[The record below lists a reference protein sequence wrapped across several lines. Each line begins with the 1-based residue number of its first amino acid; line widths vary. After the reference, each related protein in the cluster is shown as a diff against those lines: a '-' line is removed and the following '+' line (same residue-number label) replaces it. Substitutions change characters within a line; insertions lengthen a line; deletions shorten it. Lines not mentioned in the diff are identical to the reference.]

1 MHIYLY
7 SNSLHGFN
15 FQRHVIA
22 HHVITPVPCAKLRIS
37 AQLSRTKVT
46 LLKALCDLYV
56 MELQKKI
63 TNFLSAN
70 DRPVTTLEIARA
82 LGLLTR
88 KEVNPTLY
96 DMQQSGL
103 IQKVQE
109 QPPLWKISSRRDSN
123 SSSPSTSSFP
133 PAAGF
138 GRGLLR
144 MWQPPP
150 PHPPQ
155 PRILQG
161 ASGKLH
167 VQPSHPSTSNS
178 EGNVESPDAK
188 QKLLKVMKQA
198 RQPATALQL
207 GKMAGI
213 KRTEANSVLYPM
225 LREGMVSKDES
236 RGAPLWKLE
245 AEGRRSLSSSS
256 SAGSPTQIDQLK
268 KLQFVAQ
275 QYEDSPGEDMDV
287 DAAPTINAEVSKIP
301 EDDLQGR
308 IIQYMYGKPEPKTAL
323 EIAKGIGKRNRSEVN
338 PTLYQLQK
346 DGIMFCS
353 KERFPPLWSLINNEK
368 DKDGPP
374 SLSNLSVTD
383 TNSMDS
389 SEPLSSS
396 QGQLVN
402 LITSVP
408 VATAQAVPVADTH
421 GKGPA
426 LANLVNDMNR
436 NPVSLLSEYCQSK
449 KMDLKFVDVREYG
462 PPHRKHFIIAACFG
476 TQKFEAESTS
486 KKEAKRMAADLALRS
501 VADTEM
507 KSLNPGGL
515 AAGPS
520 PQGGSNAGSAF
531 ADRITQLSHS
541 HFQQA
546 VQTVPAAMPGRKVIA
561 CFIMENQ
568 STDTLQVVS
577 MGSGTRCV
585 EGHKLSLEGQVVNDM
600 HAEVVARRSLR
611 RFFYSELHKFYGE
624 DCDTIFVST
633 DGRAAVKDH
642 IKFHLYI
649 STAPCGDGAQFSRGD
664 GYDDQKEPPAD
675 GAHNPT
681 MNTKLHGI
689 LRTKMEG
696 GEGTIPIDP
705 KAQEQTWDGV
715 MRGERLRTMSCSDK
729 VGRWNVLGL
738 QGALLSHFMLPVYMS
753 SLTLGSL
760 HHHGHLSRAVCC
772 RFNDITELPPNFK
785 INHPLLG
792 RVAGGDE
799 MKRHTDKTSSQ
810 SINWTIGDA
819 SVEVLDGGLGRPI
832 TSANAKTGDMKAM
845 SRIAKLNCYSEFI
858 YLCKVANRLDLV
870 EGCDYQQVKCKA
882 TDFQTAKELL
892 FKVCKKNGYGVW
904 MTKPQEEKKFDQT
917 AIDRQKGGLV

>member
-1 MHIYLY
+1 MLY
-7 SNSLHGFN
+7 ESRDFLLPFADPEGD
-15 FQRHVIA
+15 
-22 HHVITPVPCAKLRIS
+22 
-37 AQLSRTKVT
+37 SRTPKRIKEVQY
-46 LLKALCDLYV
+46 DLDA
-56 MELQKKI
+56 MELQKRI
-63 TNFLSAN
+63 REFMSASVK
-70 DRPVTTLEIARA
+70 PVTTLEIAKA
-82 LGLLTR
+82 VGLVTR

-109 QPPLWKISSRRDSN
+109 TPPMWKYIGNSN
-123 SSSPSTSSFP
+123 SSTPTTSPQT
-133 PAAGF
+133 GF

-150 PHPPQ
+150 HPAQ
-155 PRILQG
+155 PRGLLQG
-161 ASGKLH
+161 KVH
-167 VQPSHPSTSNS
+167 IQPSHGPGSSSS
-178 EGNVESPDAK
+178 EVGTEPGDAK
-188 QKLLKVMKQA
+188 QKLLRIMKQA

-207 GKMAGI
+207 GKMVGI
-213 KRTEANSVLYPM
+213 KRTEANSVLYSM

-245 AEGRRSLSSSS
+245 VEGRKSLGSSGSNT
-256 SAGSPTQIDQLK
+256 GSPTQINQLK
-268 KLQFVAQ
+268 VMQFVAQ
-275 QYEDSPGEDMDV
+275 QYEDTSSEDMDV
-287 DAAPTINAEVSKIP
+287 DAAPTINADVSKIP

-308 IIQYMYGKPEPKTAL
+308 IIQFMHGKEEPKTAL
-323 EIAKGIGKRNRSEVN
+323 EIAKGTGKKSRSEVN

-353 KERFPPLWSLINNEK
+353 KNKFPPLWSLINNER

-374 SLSNLSVTD
+374 SLSNLCVTD
-383 TNSMDS
+383 ADSMDS

-396 QGQLVN
+396 QGQFVN
-402 LITSVP
+402 HISSVP
-408 VATAQAVPVADTH
+408 VATAQTVPVA
-421 GKGPA
+421 GKSPA
-426 LANLVNDMNR
+426 LANIVNDMNR
-436 NPVSLLSEYCQSK
+436 NPVSLLSEYCQGK
-449 KMDLKFVDVREYG
+449 KMNLKFVDVREYG
-462 PPHRKHFIIAACFG
+462 PPHRKHFIVAACFG
-476 TQKFEAESTS
+476 TQKFEAESTN

-501 VADTEM
+501 VSETEM
-507 KSLNPGGL
+507 KSVNPTVPGGNPL
-515 AAGPS
+515 VTT
-520 PQGGSNAGSAF
+520 GSTF
-531 ADRITQLSHS
+531 ADKITQLSHN

-546 VQTVPAAMPGRKVIA
+546 LQAVPAAMPGRKVIA

-568 STDTLQVVS
+568 LTDTLQVIS

-624 DCDTIFVST
+624 SGDTIFVAT
-633 DGRAAVKDH
+633 DGWAVVKDH

-664 GYDDQKEPPAD
+664 GYDDQKEPPTD
-675 GAHNPT
+675 GTHNPT
-681 MNTKLHGI
+681 MNTKLHGV

-705 KAQEQTWDGV
+705 VARDQTWDGI

-772 RFNDITELPPNFK
+772 RFNDITDLPPNFK
-785 INHPLLG
+785 INHPVLG
-792 RVAGGDE
+792 RVVGGDD

-810 SINWTIGDA
+810 SINWTLGDD

-832 TSANAKTGDMKAM
+832 TAPNAKTGNIKAM
-845 SRIAKLNCYSEFI
+845 SRISKLSCYAEFVS
-858 YLCKVANRLDLV
+858 LCKIANRVDLV

-882 TDFQTAKELL
+882 TNFQKAKELL
-892 FKVCKKNGYGVW
+892 FKSCKKKGYGVW

>member
-1 MHIYLY
+1 
-7 SNSLHGFN
+7 
-15 FQRHVIA
+15 
-22 HHVITPVPCAKLRIS
+22 
-37 AQLSRTKVT
+37 
-46 LLKALCDLYV
+46 

-63 TNFLSAN
+63 SNFLSAN
-70 DRPVTTLEIARA
+70 DKPATTLEIARA
-82 LGLLTR
+82 VGLVTR

-96 DMQQSGL
+96 DMQQNGL
-103 IQKVQE
+103 IQKIQE
-109 QPPLWKISSRRDSN
+109 QPPMWKSCNDSN
-123 SSSPSTSSFP
+123 SSAPSTASSP
-133 PAAGF
+133 RVTGF

-150 PHPPQ
+150 HPPQ
-155 PRILQG
+155 PRNLQG
-161 ASGKLH
+161 APRKLH
-167 VQPSHPSTSNS
+167 VQPSHPSTSSS
-178 EGNVESPDAK
+178 EEPLDAK
-188 QKLLKVMKQA
+188 QSLLRVMKQA

-207 GKMAGI
+207 GKMVGI
-213 KRTEANSVLYPM
+213 KRNEANSVLYSM
-225 LREGMVSKDES
+225 LREGIVSKDES

-245 AEGRRSLSSSS
+245 TEGRRSFGSSSS
-256 SAGSPTQIDQLK
+256 GDSPTQVDQLK

-275 QYEDSPGEDMDV
+275 QYEDSPSEDMDV
-287 DAAPTINAEVSKIP
+287 DTAPTINPEVSKIP
-301 EDDLQGR
+301 EGDLQGR
-308 IIQYMYGKPEPKTAL
+308 IIQFMYGKSEPKTAL
-323 EIAKGIGKRNRSEVN
+323 EIAKGIGKRSRSEVN

-353 KERFPPLWSLINNEK
+353 KERFPPLWSLINDDR

-374 SLSNLSVTD
+374 SLSTLSVTD

-402 LITSVP
+402 QIPSAP
-408 VATAQAVPVADTH
+408 VAITQAVPVA

-426 LANLVNDMNR
+426 LAHLVNDMNR
-436 NPVSLLSEYCQSK
+436 NPVSLLSEYCQAK

-462 PPHRKHFIIAACFG
+462 PPHRKHFIVAACFG

-486 KKEAKRMAADLALRS
+486 KKEAKRMAADLAFRS
-501 VADTEM
+501 VTDSEM
-507 KSLNPGGL
+507 KSSNPAVLAGNSQASGTGL
-515 AAGPS
+515 T
-520 PQGGSNAGSAF
+520 F
-531 ADRITQLSHS
+531 ADKITELSHN

-546 VQTVPAAMPGRKVIA
+546 LQTVPAAMPGRKVIA

-568 STDTLQVVS
+568 LTDTLQVVS

-611 RFFYSELHKFYGE
+611 RFFYSELHKFFGE
-624 DCDTIFVST
+624 DSDTIFVST

-675 GAHNPT
+675 GTHNPT
-681 MNTKLHGI
+681 ISTKLHGI

-705 KAQEQTWDGV
+705 MARDQTWDGI

-760 HHHGHLSRAVCC
+760 HHHGHLARAVCC
-772 RFNDITELPPNFK
+772 RFNDITDLPPNFK
-785 INHPLLG
+785 INHPFLG

-810 SINWTIGDA
+810 SINWTLGDA

-832 TSANAKTGDMKAM
+832 MSTNAKAGDVKAM
-845 SRIAKLNCYSEFI
+845 SRIAKLSCYTEFI
-858 YLCKVANRLDLV
+858 SLCKAANRLDLV
-870 EGCDYQQVKCKA
+870 EDCDYQQVKCKA
-882 TDFQTAKELL
+882 TDFQKAKELL
-892 FKVCKKNGYGVW
+892 FNVCKKNGYGVW
-904 MTKPQEEKKFDQT
+904 MTKPQEEKKFDET

>member
-1 MHIYLY
+1 
-7 SNSLHGFN
+7 
-15 FQRHVIA
+15 
-22 HHVITPVPCAKLRIS
+22 
-37 AQLSRTKVT
+37 
-46 LLKALCDLYV
+46 
-56 MELQKKI
+56 MELQKQI
-63 TNFLSAN
+63 SNFLSAKN
-70 DRPVTTLEIARA
+70 GPATTLEITKAV
-82 LGLLTR
+82 GLTTR

-96 DMQQSGL
+96 GMQQNGL
-103 IQKVQE
+103 ILKVQE
-109 QPPLWKISSRRDSN
+109 QPPMWKICRDSN
-123 SSSPSTSSFP
+123 SSAPSTASSP
-133 PAAGF
+133 PATGF

-150 PHPPQ
+150 HPPQ

-161 ASGKLH
+161 APGKLH
-167 VQPSHPSTSNS
+167 VQPSHPSTSSS
-178 EGNVESPDAK
+178 EVTAESPDAK
-188 QKLLKVMKQA
+188 HKLLKAIKQA
-198 RQPATALQL
+198 RQPVTALDL
-207 GKMAGI
+207 GKMVGI
-213 KRTEANSVLYPM
+213 KRTEANSVLYSM
-225 LREGMVSKDES
+225 LREGIVSKDNS
-236 RGAPLWKLE
+236 RGTPVWKLE
-245 AEGRRSLSSSS
+245 MEGRRSLSSSS
-256 SAGSPTQIDQLK
+256 SGGSPTQTDQLK

-275 QYEDSPGEDMDV
+275 QYEDSPSEDMDV

-308 IIQYMYGKPEPKTAL
+308 IIQFMYGKLEPKTAL
-323 EIAKGIGKRNRSEVN
+323 EIAKGIGKKSRSEVN

-346 DGIMFCS
+346 DGITFCS
-353 KERFPPLWSLINNEK
+353 KDRFPPLWSLINN
-368 DKDGPP
+368 DRDTDGPP

-396 QGQLVN
+396 QGELVN
-402 LITSVP
+402 QVPSVP
-408 VATAQAVPVADTH
+408 VAIAQAVPVA

-436 NPVSLLSEYCQSK
+436 NPVSLLSEYCQGK

-462 PPHRKHFIIAACFG
+462 PPHRKHFIVAACFG
-476 TQKFEAESTS
+476 TQRFEAESTN

-501 VADTEM
+501 VAETEM
-507 KSLNPGGL
+507 KSLDPVVLPGNPL
-515 AAGPS
+515 Q
-520 PQGGSNAGSAF
+520 QGSGTGSTF
-531 ADRITQLSHS
+531 ADKITKLSHS

-546 VQTVPAAMPGRKVIA
+546 LQTVSAAMPGRKVIA
-561 CFIMENQ
+561 CFILENQ

-611 RFFYSELHKFYGE
+611 RFFYSELRKFYGE

-633 DGRAAVKDH
+633 DGRAAVKNH

-675 GAHNPT
+675 GTHNPT
-681 MNTKLHGI
+681 ISTKLHGI

-705 KAQEQTWDGV
+705 AAHDQTWDGI

-738 QGALLSHFMLPVYMS
+738 QGALLSNFMLPVYMS

-772 RFNDITELPPNFK
+772 RFSDITDLPQNFK
-785 INHPLLG
+785 INHPILG
-792 RVAGGDE
+792 RVVGGDE

-810 SINWTIGDA
+810 SINWTLGDA

-832 TSANAKTGDMKAM
+832 TSANAKAGDMKAM
-845 SRIAKLNCYSEFI
+845 SRIAKLSCYSEFI
-858 YLCKVANRLDLV
+858 SLCRVANRLDLV

-882 TDFQTAKELL
+882 TDFQKAKELL

>member
-1 MHIYLY
+1 M
-7 SNSLHGFN
+7 
-15 FQRHVIA
+15 IA
-22 HHVITPVPCAKLRIS
+22 PVPCAKPARGFRYNSVI
-37 AQLSRTKVT
+37 
-46 LLKALCDLYV
+46 LLEALCCLYT
-56 MELQKKI
+56 MELQKQI
-63 TNFLSAN
+63 SNFLSAKN
-70 DRPVTTLEIARA
+70 GPATTLEITKAV
-82 LGLLTR
+82 GLTTR

-96 DMQQSGL
+96 GMQQSGL
-103 IQKVQE
+103 ILKVQE
-109 QPPLWKISSRRDSN
+109 QPPMWKICRRDSN
-123 SSSPSTSSFP
+123 SSTPSSP
-133 PAAGF
+133 PATGF

-150 PHPPQ
+150 HPPQ

-161 ASGKLH
+161 APGKLH
-167 VQPSHPSTSNS
+167 VQPSHPSTSSS
-178 EGNVESPDAK
+178 EVTAESPDAK
-188 QKLLKVMKQA
+188 HKLLKAIKQA
-198 RQPATALQL
+198 RQPVTALDL
-207 GKMAGI
+207 GKMVGI
-213 KRTEANSVLYPM
+213 KRTEANSVLYSM
-225 LREGMVSKDES
+225 LREGIVSKDNS
-236 RGAPLWKLE
+236 RGTPVWKLE
-245 AEGRRSLSSSS
+245 MEGRRSLSSSS
-256 SAGSPTQIDQLK
+256 SGGSPTQTDQLK

-275 QYEDSPGEDMDV
+275 QYEDSPSEDMDV

-308 IIQYMYGKPEPKTAL
+308 IIQFMYGKLEPKTAL
-323 EIAKGIGKRNRSEVN
+323 EIAKGIGKKSRSEVN

-353 KERFPPLWSLINNEK
+353 KDRFPPLWSLINN
-368 DKDGPP
+368 DRDTDGPP

-396 QGQLVN
+396 QGELVN
-402 LITSVP
+402 QVPSVP
-408 VATAQAVPVADTH
+408 VAIAQAVPVA

-436 NPVSLLSEYCQSK
+436 NPVSLLSEYCQGK

-462 PPHRKHFIIAACFG
+462 PPHRKHFIVAACFG
-476 TQKFEAESTS
+476 TQRFEAESTN

-501 VADTEM
+501 VAETEM
-507 KSLNPGGL
+507 KSLDPVVLPGNPL
-515 AAGPS
+515 Q
-520 PQGGSNAGSAF
+520 QGSGTGSTF
-531 ADRITQLSHS
+531 ADKITKLSHS

-546 VQTVPAAMPGRKVIA
+546 LQTVSAAMPGRKVIA
-561 CFIMENQ
+561 CFILENQ

-633 DGRAAVKDH
+633 DGRAAVKNH

-675 GAHNPT
+675 GTHNPT
-681 MNTKLHGI
+681 ISTKLHGI

-705 KAQEQTWDGV
+705 AAHDQTWDGI

-738 QGALLSHFMLPVYMS
+738 QGALLSNFMLPVYMS

-772 RFNDITELPPNFK
+772 RFSDITDLPQNFK
-785 INHPLLG
+785 INHPILG
-792 RVAGGDE
+792 RVVGGDE

-810 SINWTIGDA
+810 SINWTLGDA

-832 TSANAKTGDMKAM
+832 TSANAKAGDMKAM
-845 SRIAKLNCYSEFI
+845 SRIAKLSCYSEFI
-858 YLCKVANRLDLV
+858 SLCRVANRLDLV

-882 TDFQTAKELL
+882 TDFQKAKELL